1 MNCKEM
7 KTQFN
12 GNNGGFNN
20 SNNSDLFMHLND
32 NISMYYEKY
41 YKGKRIMSVNNYLS
55 KTKPLSKIR
64 LSSFIIPMIILT
76 IIFGPGGTVLGFML
90 GVPVYVFRCSNQN
103 RKEAIS
109 TARNGHIADIKD
121 LYLFMINN
129 MNISD
134 IEVTEYTDN
143 SIDFI
148 FRNSTKHR
156 LVIDIDNYYLE
167 CRGATRRQFVKSG
180 FTHSSSVMF
189 RNSVYLNPIVL
200 AFVECYLENKGV

>member
-20 SNNSDLFMHLND
+20 SNNSDLFTHLND

-55 KTKPLSKIR
+55 KTKPLTKIR
-64 LSSFIIPMIILT
+64 LSSFMIPMIILT

>member
-12 GNNGGFNN
+12 GNTGVVNN
-20 SNNSDLFMHLND
+20 SNNSDLFTHLND

-76 IIFGPGGTVLGFML
+76 IIFGPGGAILGFML

-109 TARNGHIADIKD
+109 TARNGHIADVKD

-134 IEVTEYTDN
+134 IEVTEYTAN
-143 SIDFI
+143 SINFI

-156 LVIDIDNYYLE
+156 LIIDIDNYYLE
-167 CRGATRRQFVKSG
+167 CRGATKRQFVKSG
-180 FTHSSSVMF
+180 FTHSASVMF

>member
-156 LVIDIDNYYLE
+156 LIIDIDNYYLE

>member
-129 MNISD
+129 INISD

-200 AFVECYLENKGV
+200 AFVECYLENKGM

>member
-64 LSSFIIPMIILT
+64 LSSFMIPMIILT

-200 AFVECYLENKGV
+200 AFVECYLENKGM

>member
-64 LSSFIIPMIILT
+64 LSSFMIPMIILT

-109 TARNGHIADIKD
+109 TARNGHIVDIKD

-129 MNISD
+129 INISD